1 METERNTVLKFLV
14 FSDSHGSFF
23 NMQEVFLRNRGTAD
37 GVFFLGDGLRDAAL
51 LEQLFIRP
59 TAFYAVSG
67 NCDSFLSAPTLT
79 APEYRV
85 EEIEGFRFLL
95 CHGHTFGVKSGLTG
109 LLRFAEQTN
118 ADAVLYGHTHVPYC
132 SRVRIGEKN
141 VQIMCPGSI
150 SRPAEGLPSFG
161 MIEIRQGVL
170 FMHTAELEN

>member
-1 METERNTVLKFLV
+1 MKFLV

-23 NMQEVFLRNRGTAD
+23 NMREVFLRNRGTAD
-37 GVFFLGDGLRDAAL
+37 GVFFLGDGLRDAEL
-51 LEQLFIRP
+51 LEQLSIRP

-67 NCDSFLSAPTLT
+67 NCDPVLSAPTLP
-79 APEYRV
+79 APAYRI
-85 EEIEGFRFLL
+85 EDIEGFRFLL
-95 CHGHTFGVKSGLTG
+95 CHGHTFGVKSGLSE
-109 LLRFAEQTN
+109 LLRFAGQIH

-132 SRVRIGEKN
+132 SGVRVGEKT

-161 MIEIRQGVL
+161 MIEIRQGML